1 MGAFWTYFRDKLAW
15 PQIFRPGPLSAL
27 LEGLARSFDAAR
39 EDILWFRRQFSP
51 VTCEDQ
57 YLDRHARSR
66 RVKRFPTETDA
77 QYRARVCA
85 AYGWHLLGGKQAG
98 MPQIFEAYGYD
109 VAVTSLRPEDEERF
123 AEFRLVLS
131 PDRPLEAQDVP
142 VLTGLANEYKRA
154 SSKLAA
160 VRVERT
166 ANEAGDSSLYV
177 GGLTISGKTV
187 TIYPAFSFVAA
198 DGDQIVGG
206 GHHRGRTVTI
216 NPYVIAV
223 RLNPGANYT
232 GCGIHRARITTV
244 KSKELIHGALP
255 GA

>member
-1 MGAFWTYFRDKLAW
+1 MGAFWTYFRTQLAW

-98 MPQIFEAYGYD
+98 MPQIVEAYGYNVG
-109 VAVTSLRPEDEERF
+109 VASLRPEDEERF
-123 AEFRLVLS
+123 AEFRLVTTL
-131 PDRPLEAQDVP
+131 DRPLEAQDP
-142 VLTGLANEYKRA
+142 EILTGLANEYKRA

-166 ANEAGDSSLYV
+166 VNDSGESAVFAAGVTV
-177 GGLTISGKTV
+177 GGATM
-187 TIYPAFSFVAA
+187 TIYPSFSFESG
-198 DGDQIVGG
+198 DGAEFLGG
-206 GHHRGRTVTI
+206 GLHLGVTTAI
-216 NPYVIAV
+216 LPYVAKPTIG
-223 RLNPGANYT
+223 PGAAYS
-232 GCGIHRARITTV
+232 GGGLHFGAITTI
-244 KSKELIHGALP
+244 KSKELLNGSVHGA
-255 GA
+255 